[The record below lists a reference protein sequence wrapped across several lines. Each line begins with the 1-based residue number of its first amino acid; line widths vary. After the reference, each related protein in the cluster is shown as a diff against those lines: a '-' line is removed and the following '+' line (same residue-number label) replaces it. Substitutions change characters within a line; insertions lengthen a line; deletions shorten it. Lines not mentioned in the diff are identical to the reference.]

1 MKGKTFKVDK
11 LDDTFFKDKF
21 DCSEFEDNIYNQMAN
36 TMAKNVD
43 IDLAKTP
50 LVDIL
55 TGYTR
60 YKTAEV
66 EVDRLNNIINELEKY
81 LDEALGQDMYRY
93 DFYIIL
99 KKLKELKEGDK

>member
-1 MKGKTFKVDK
+1 MNKII
-11 LDDTFFKDKF
+11 LDDTFFKDEIDYKNL
-21 DCSEFEDNIYNQMAN
+21 DDSIYTQFAK

-60 YKTAEV
+60 YRNLQSKIDKA
-66 EVDRLNNIINELEKY
+66 INKLEKY
-81 LDEALGQDMYRY
+81 GLVDKNGNFNAYLDTIE
-93 DFYIIL
+93 
-99 KKLKELKEGDK
+99 LKELYDDLKEDK

>member
-1 MKGKTFKVDK
+1 MNEFKIN
-11 LDDTFFKDKF
+11 DTFFKDEIDYK
-21 DCSEFEDNIYNQMAN
+21 DLDESIYTQFAK

-60 YKTAEV
+60 YRILQSKIDKAI
-66 EVDRLNNIINELEKY
+66 DKLEKY
-81 LDEALGQDMYRY
+81 GLVDKSGNFNAYLDTIE
-93 DFYIIL
+93 
-99 KKLKELKEGDK
+99 LKELYDDLKENK